1 MTRGESDEILYQRFL
16 SERDEEA
23 LGVLLERHRNGLTLF
38 LYGMIHDMDEAEDLM
53 IDAFAEAASRSHWSS
68 GGSSFKTW
76 LFAVGRK
83 KALMYL
89 RKHRTAVLP
98 LDENRPDAAALP
110 EAEMLAE
117 EQNRELY
124 LGLRKL
130 PEDYREALTLL
141 YLEQMSY
148 EEAAKV
154 MGKTRKQMYHLAD
167 RGKGRLRDVLKE
179 MGFDYAQY
187 E

>member
-1 MTRGESDEILYQRFL
+1 MRGSETDEVLYQRFL

-23 LGVLLERHRNGLTLF
+23 LRILLERHRNGLTLI

-53 IDAFAEAASRSHWSS
+53 IDAFAEAASRSHWAP

-76 LFAVGRK
+76 LFAIGRK
-83 KALMYL
+83 KALMHL
-89 RKHRTAVLP
+89 RKHRAAVLP
-98 LDENRPDAAALP
+98 LDENRADAAALP
-110 EAEMLAE
+110 ETEMLRE
-117 EQNRELY
+117 ERNRELY
-124 LGLRKL
+124 LGLQRL

-141 YLEQMSY
+141 YFEQMPH

-154 MGKTRKQMYHLAD
+154 MGKTRKQMYHLAN
-167 RGKGRLRDVLKE
+167 RGRERLRDVLKE